1 MKYWKIVRLLLPL
14 FFTMGCD
21 DKNDSVREEQQ
32 TLIIASVLPAQ
43 KESLVLVGGSSG
55 EGVWNPLYICK
66 NEDSADWRIWHTD
79 FRIRGFDEIYEEGYE
94 YRIRIRIRYW
104 RGLRQIKHVFVLRKS
119 RIRSGFFCLQTRFVS
134 PGLPKWQK
142 KGAGTPFVLLARRR
156 TMQITTIK
164 L

>member
-55 EGVWNPLYICK
+55 EGVW
-66 NEDSADWRIWHTD
+66 
-79 FRIRGFDEIYEEGYE
+79 IRRNLRG
-94 YRIRIRIRYW
+94 
-104 RGLRQIKHVFVLRKS
+104 GLRVPHPDTDSVLAGRS
-119 RIRSGFFCLQTRFVS
+119 RNSGPQS
-134 PGLPKWQK
+134 P
-142 KGAGTPFVLLARRR
+142 
-156 TMQITTIK
+156 
-164 L
+164 

>member
-104 RGLRQIKHVFVLRKS
+104 QADPAIADHNPRNCDLVELISKE
-119 RIRSGFFCLQTRFVS
+119 
-134 PGLPKWQK
+134 K
-142 KGAGTPFVLLARRR
+142 KDSQHIPSEFLAD
-156 TMQITTIK
+156 
-164 L
+164 

>member
-104 RGLRQIKHVFVLRKS
+104 QADPAIAEHNPKLLKLSDEAMLDTAVIDFQGEKGFAAYPIGVS
-119 RIRSGFFCLQTRFVS
+119 RRLSMYLS
-134 PGLPKWQK
+134 
-142 KGAGTPFVLLARRR
+142 
-156 TMQITTIK
+156 
-164 L
+164 